1 MTTESTDQPLQ
12 SAGPLFTDP
21 NARYRCESNDPSC
34 SHGVVARPATAV
46 NMNQV
51 PKGYCYSTDNNQI
64 VNSEC
69 DKNYHCPN
77 STAVVTLTNNIV
89 STPAA
94 FVSSITVPAGW
105 RRIHNKGVI
114 NYISPSNA
122 VLNSLDQ
129 AKIYLQTQ
137 GTCKCGLE
145 CPFQCEHVFNFDA
158 KVMTKPTSGL
168 NTMTNLCNH
177 KRKMMFN
184 NSENRFSKYSLEMA
198 ENRRKRKFSGVQQ
211 QYSFPPYECEKS
223 GKENFSQVS
232 NSHQMQWPNQSAIP
246 SQIRF
251 SSHGTSAMSNPQ
263 SPQPMLNTQGPEIMP
278 QGMQH
283 MVPNSQTPPILNQS
297 SSVMSNSQGP
307 IMPNSQSAMMS
318 NLQGPVMPNSQETV
332 MPNPQG
338 TMIPNT
344 QSQSMGLG
352 NPRVPHYP
360 NHSYQQDLGYEQSYR
375 NGYRYN
381 SSQCRSHETT
391 MLQPDSSCQPHHQQ
405 YQNDMTSQEYYQK
418 NTHSMYQPEHMQYNN
433 YDSLRTQGNCR
444 FNCSNHCG
452 HYCNSGDQ
460 NPTYGNQINSYQQ
473 QPQSQPLRQN
483 ESTSHEYYPEMY
495 QDQNNYTESYTNNR
509 NNSTQE
515 YPSEYEYEPQSH
527 QHIDCNLKN
536 NVCTAINNQSPVEV
550 SQIRP
555 QTPQVKQVQQLNT
568 QNIQQ
573 SITNPLRPQHRS
585 TPPWQLNKHQQ
596 SSHQQVQQQQIQQH
610 QVIQQQ
616 IQQQQIQQQQIQQ
629 QQIQQQI
636 QQQQIQQQQIQQQ
649 ISQQESSKQI
659 VEDRVPPIHH
669 HIPQISRVEEKTRKP
684 LKQSTKTVNFG
695 RKSKSPSEEDSYP
708 SFLDDPS
715 GYLAQQTALLNNTI
729 STNSFSP
736 LSPPARPYRQEK
748 PRYTT
753 NVTTMA
759 SGRTASSNTITS
771 VLAGRTNTSVVT
783 VNTSEDQVLPPSQQQ
798 PAMSKTPLEM
808 VQSVVSSIQVPTSS
822 EKSSIQ
828 PSHILL
834 TSNGQ
839 FIMASTKIQSPNTS
853 QVLSTVQQQPTVLVN
868 TLQGGQSTLLLQPG
882 NVMTVDQVQV
892 PQLAVATGN
901 MDNSGAFSPRGS
913 NLLSPPDSKRKTINS
928 KKRKSPQISPNQNN
942 SSVLLQPQQQN
953 YNQPVVQTLILP
965 NKTNQYGN
973 QQLITNVIQ
982 PVSLVHNLPA
992 IQQFIVPANLGGVV
1006 MADNSLLQDAVQ
1018 LNVITPFSNTGQN
1031 ILPTGMVLRTP
1042 QTQPR
1047 SQQSNQFIVNSV
1059 GQLSPILANLSPNQ
1073 SQNQNRN
1080 QQQNDY
1086 IHVVPCSIQQNQEN
1100 TTVVQQNTT
1109 IVQQQMTMVSGQQS
1123 NEQGNLIIN
1132 EKPSQ
1137 NYIIADNKQQGF
1149 ILSPKDKQ
1157 QSGGTHFI
1165 LNNMN
1170 SEKQTQS
1177 FIITSP
1183 TSGDKQLCGNFILEK
1198 TNSSGNFIIT
1208 TTNSDKNSKFAKHSV
1223 STQTA
1228 AGQQMLQISSTPAL
1242 IVATNRNAYVG
1253 SPPDTTTLSPV
1264 SGQSPSAKPEMPSSS
1279 VTADLDAALSPS
1291 STLSD
1296 MQNRQPMVHCIS
1308 SSNVVDWSDNSADE
1322 RKTISNASDSPNM
1335 YSIEHSFPR

>member
-1 MTTESTDQPLQ
+1 MKTESNDQPLQ

-21 NARYRCESNDPSC
+21 NARYRSASNDPSYR
-34 SHGVVARPATAV
+34 HGVVAQPATVA

-51 PKGYCYSTDNNQI
+51 PNGYCYSTDNNQI
-64 VNSEC
+64 VTSEC
-69 DKNYHCPN
+69 DKTYHCPN
-77 STAVVTLTNNIV
+77 STAIVTLTNNIV

-105 RRIHNKGVI
+105 RRIHNNGVI
-114 NYISPSNA
+114 IYISPSNA
-122 VLNSLDQ
+122 VLNSLNQ
-129 AKIYLQTQ
+129 VKIYLQTQ

-158 KVMTKPTSGL
+158 KVMTKPTSSL

-177 KRKMMFN
+177 KRKMMIN
-184 NSENRFSKYSLEMA
+184 NSENKFSNYSFEMA
-198 ENRRKRKFSGVQQ
+198 ENRKKRKLFGAQQ
-211 QYSFPPYECEKS
+211 QYSFPPYEGEKS
-223 GKENFSQVS
+223 GKENFSHVS
-232 NSHQMQWPNQSAIP
+232 NSHPMQWSDQSAVP
-246 SQIRF
+246 SHMRF
-251 SSHGTSAMSNPQ
+251 TSQGTSAMLNPQ
-263 SPQPMLNTQGPEIMP
+263 SPQSMINSQGPQNIQHEIL
-278 QGMQH
+278 
-283 MVPNSQTPPILNQS
+283 NSQAPPILNQS

-307 IMPNSQSAMMS
+307 VMPNSQNTMMS
-318 NLQGPVMPNSQETV
+318 NLQGTVMSNSQGIV

-338 TMIPNT
+338 TIIPNT
-344 QSQSMGLG
+344 QSPVIGLG
-352 NPRVPHYP
+352 NPRVPQYP

-381 SSQCRSHETT
+381 SPQCRSHETT
-391 MLQPDSSCQPHHQQ
+391 MLQPDSSCEPHHQQ
-405 YQNDMTSQEYYQK
+405 YQNDMLSQEYYQK
-418 NTHSMYQPEHMQYNN
+418 NIHNVYQQEHTQYNN
-433 YDSLRTQGNCR
+433 YDSQRTQGNCR
-444 FNCSNHCG
+444 FNCSSHCG
-452 HYCNSGDQ
+452 HYCNSDEQ
-460 NPTYGNQINSYQQ
+460 NPSYGNQINSCQQ
-473 QPQSQPLRQN
+473 QPQSLSLRQN
-483 ESTSHEYYPEMY
+483 ESTNHEYYPEMY
-495 QDQNNYTESYTNNR
+495 QEQNNYTESYVDNR
-509 NNSTQE
+509 NTTRQE
-515 YPSEYEYEPQSH
+515 YSSQYEYEPQSQSQCH
-527 QHIDCNLKN
+527 HMDCNFKN
-536 NVCTAINNQSPVEV
+536 NVSASSVNNQSPVDV
-550 SQIRP
+550 PQIRP
-555 QTPQVKQVQQLNT
+555 QSPQIKLVQQQINT
-568 QNIQQ
+568 QHLQQ
-573 SITNPLRPQHRS
+573 KPSRPQHKS
-585 TPPWQLNKHQQ
+585 TPPWQLNKIQSLHQQ
-596 SSHQQVQQQQIQQH
+596 IPQQQTPQQQILH
-610 QVIQQQ
+610 QQ
-616 IQQQQIQQQQIQQ
+616 IPQQPIP
-629 QQIQQQI
+629 
-636 QQQQIQQQQIQQQ
+636 QQQ
-649 ISQQESSKQI
+649 ISQQASPREI
-659 VEDRVPPIHH
+659 NEDRVPPIHH
-669 HIPQISRVEEKTRKP
+669 HASQVPRVEEKSRKP
-684 LKQSTKTVNFG
+684 LHKQSFKPVNYG
-695 RKSKSPSEEDSYP
+695 RKSKSPPEEDNYP

-736 LSPPARPYRQEK
+736 LSPPAQSQKQEK

-759 SGRTASSNTITS
+759 SGRTASSNTVTS
-771 VLAGRTNTSVVT
+771 VLAGRTNTTVVT
-783 VNTSEDQVLPPSQQQ
+783 VNTSEEQVLPPSQQQ
-798 PAMSKTPLEM
+798 PVTSKTPLEM

-822 EKSSIQ
+822 DKSNIQ

-839 FIMASTKIQSPNTS
+839 LIMASAKIQTPSTS
-853 QVLSTVQQQPTVLVN
+853 QVLSTVQQQVQPTVLVN
-868 TLQGGQSTLLLQPG
+868 TLQGTQSTLLLQPG

-892 PQLAVATGN
+892 PQLAVATGSI
-901 MDNSGAFSPRGS
+901 DNSGSFSPRGS
-913 NLLSPPDSKRKTINS
+913 NLLSPPDSKRKTNSS

-953 YNQPVVQTLILP
+953 FNQPVVQTLILP
-965 NKTNQYGN
+965 NKTTQYGN
-973 QQLITNVIQ
+973 QQLITNMIQ

-1006 MADNSLLQDAVQ
+1006 MADNTILQDAVQ
-1018 LNVITPFSNTGQN
+1018 LNVISPFSNNGQN

-1042 QTQPR
+1042 QSQQRP
-1047 SQQSNQFIVNSV
+1047 QQSNQFIVNSV
-1059 GQLSPILANLSPNQ
+1059 GQLSPILASLSPNQ
-1073 SQNQNRN
+1073 PQNQNRN

-1109 IVQQQMTMVSGQQS
+1109 IVQQQMTMVSGQQG

-1132 EKPSQ
+1132 EKQGQ

-1198 TNSSGNFIIT
+1198 SNSSGNFIIT

-1228 AGQQMLQISSTPAL
+1228 AGQQVLQISSTPTL

-1296 MQNRQPMVHCIS
+1296 IQNRQPMVHCIS

-1322 RKTISNASDSPNM
+1322 RKTGSNASDSPNM
-1335 YSIEHSFPR
+1335 YSIEHSFTR

>member
-1 MTTESTDQPLQ
+1 
-12 SAGPLFTDP
+12 
-21 NARYRCESNDPSC
+21 
-34 SHGVVARPATAV
+34 
-46 NMNQV
+46 
-51 PKGYCYSTDNNQI
+51 
-64 VNSEC
+64 
-69 DKNYHCPN
+69 
-77 STAVVTLTNNIV
+77 
-89 STPAA
+89 
-94 FVSSITVPAGW
+94 
-105 RRIHNKGVI
+105 
-114 NYISPSNA
+114 
-122 VLNSLDQ
+122 
-129 AKIYLQTQ
+129 
-137 GTCKCGLE
+137 
-145 CPFQCEHVFNFDA
+145 
-158 KVMTKPTSGL
+158 
-168 NTMTNLCNH
+168 
-177 KRKMMFN
+177 
-184 NSENRFSKYSLEMA
+184 
-198 ENRRKRKFSGVQQ
+198 
-211 QYSFPPYECEKS
+211 
-223 GKENFSQVS
+223 
-232 NSHQMQWPNQSAIP
+232 MQWPDQSTVP

-251 SSHGTSAMSNPQ
+251 SSQGTSAMLNPQ
-263 SPQPMLNTQGPEIMP
+263 SPQPMLNTQGPELMS

-283 MVPNSQTPPILNQS
+283 VVPNPQTPPILNQS
-297 SSVMSNSQGP
+297 SAVMSNSQGT
-307 IMPNSQSAMMS
+307 IMPNSQNAMML
-318 NLQGPVMPNSQETV
+318 NLQGTVMPNSQENV

-360 NHSYQQDLGYEQSYR
+360 NHPYQQDLEYEQSYR

-381 SSQCRSHETT
+381 SPQCRSHETT
-391 MLQPDSSCQPHHQQ
+391 ALQPDSSCQLHHQQ
-405 YQNDMTSQEYYQK
+405 YQNEMASQEYYQK
-418 NTHSMYQPEHMQYNN
+418 NTHNMYQTEQMQYNN
-433 YDSLRTQGNCR
+433 YDSLRTQGSCR
-444 FNCSNHCG
+444 FNCSSHCG
-452 HYCNSGDQ
+452 HYCNSSDQ
-460 NPTYGNQINSYQQ
+460 NPSYGNQINSYQQ
-473 QPQSQPLRQN
+473 QPQSQSLRQN
-483 ESTSHEYYPEMY
+483 ESTNHEFYPDIY
-495 QDQNNYTESYTNNR
+495 QDQNNYTESYPDNR
-509 NNSTQE
+509 NNPTQE
-515 YPSEYEYEPQSH
+515 YPSQYEYEPQPQSQCH
-527 QHIDCNLKN
+527 HHMDCNSKN
-536 NVCTAINNQSPVEV
+536 NVGTTINNQSPVEV
-550 SQIRP
+550 TQIRP
-555 QTPQVKQVQQLNT
+555 LTPQVKQVQQQINT

-573 SITNPLRPQHRS
+573 TITKQLRPQHKS
-585 TPPWQLNKHQQ
+585 TPPWQLNKYQQ
-596 SSHQQVQQQQIQQH
+596 IPQHQIQQH
-610 QVIQQQ
+610 QIPQQQ
-616 IQQQQIQQQQIQQ
+616 IHQQQIHH
-629 QQIQQQI
+629 
-636 QQQQIQQQQIQQQ
+636 QQ
-649 ISQQESSKQI
+649 ISQQECSKQI

-669 HIPQISRVEEKTRKP
+669 HIPQVSRVEEKSRKP

-771 VLAGRTNTSVVT
+771 VLAGRANTSVVT
-783 VNTSEDQVLPPSQQQ
+783 ANTSEDQVLPPSRQQ
-798 PAMSKTPLEM
+798 PVTSKTPLEM

-901 MDNSGAFSPRGS
+901 IDNTGAFSPRGS

-953 YNQPVVQTLILP
+953 FNQPVVQTLILP
-965 NKTNQYGN
+965 NKTTQYGN

-982 PVSLVHNLPA
+982 PVSLVHNLPS

-1006 MADNSLLQDAVQ
+1006 MADNSILQDAVQ
-1018 LNVITPFSNTGQN
+1018 LNVISPFSNTGQN
-1031 ILPTGMVLRTP
+1031 LLPTGMVLRTP
-1042 QTQPR
+1042 QTQQR
-1047 SQQSNQFIVNSV
+1047 AQQSNQFIVNSV
-1059 GQLSPILANLSPNQ
+1059 GQLSPILASLSPNQ

-1109 IVQQQMTMVSGQQS
+1109 IVQQQMTMVSGQQG

-1132 EKPSQ
+1132 EKQGQ
-1137 NYIIADNKQQGF
+1137 NYIISDNKQQGF

-1228 AGQQMLQISSTPAL
+1228 AGQQVLQISSTPAL

-1279 VTADLDAALSPS
+1279 ITADLDAALSPS

-1335 YSIEHSFPR
+1335 YSIEHSFPRCK

>member
-1 MTTESTDQPLQ
+1 
-12 SAGPLFTDP
+12 
-21 NARYRCESNDPSC
+21 
-34 SHGVVARPATAV
+34 
-46 NMNQV
+46 
-51 PKGYCYSTDNNQI
+51 
-64 VNSEC
+64 
-69 DKNYHCPN
+69 
-77 STAVVTLTNNIV
+77 
-89 STPAA
+89 
-94 FVSSITVPAGW
+94 
-105 RRIHNKGVI
+105 
-114 NYISPSNA
+114 
-122 VLNSLDQ
+122 
-129 AKIYLQTQ
+129 
-137 GTCKCGLE
+137 
-145 CPFQCEHVFNFDA
+145 
-158 KVMTKPTSGL
+158 
-168 NTMTNLCNH
+168 
-177 KRKMMFN
+177 
-184 NSENRFSKYSLEMA
+184 
-198 ENRRKRKFSGVQQ
+198 
-211 QYSFPPYECEKS
+211 
-223 GKENFSQVS
+223 
-232 NSHQMQWPNQSAIP
+232 MQWPDQSAVP
-246 SQIRF
+246 SQVRF
-251 SSHGTSAMSNPQ
+251 SSQGTSAMLNPL
-263 SPQPMLNTQGPEIMP
+263 SPQPMLNTQGPELMS

-283 MVPNSQTPPILNQS
+283 VVPNSQTLPILNQS
-297 SSVMSNSQGP
+297 SSVMSNTQGP
-307 IMPNSQSAMMS
+307 IMPDSQSAMMS
-318 NLQGPVMPNSQETV
+318 NLQGTIMPNSQENV
-332 MPNPQG
+332 MSNSQG

-344 QSQSMGLG
+344 QSTSMGLG
-352 NPRVPHYP
+352 NPRVPHFP
-360 NHSYQQDLGYEQSYR
+360 NHSYQQDLEYEQLYR
-375 NGYRYN
+375 NNYRYN
-381 SSQCRSHETT
+381 SPQCRSHETT
-391 MLQPDSSCQPHHQQ
+391 ALQPDSSCQPHHQQ
-405 YQNDMTSQEYYQK
+405 YQNEMASQEYYQK
-418 NTHSMYQPEHMQYNN
+418 HTHSMYQTEQVQYNN
-433 YDSLRTQGNCR
+433 YDGPRTQGSCR
-444 FNCSNHCG
+444 FNCSSHCG
-452 HYCNSGDQ
+452 HYCSSSDQ
-460 NPTYGNQINSYQQ
+460 NTSYGNQINSYHH
-473 QPQSQPLRQN
+473 QPQSQPQPQPIRQN
-483 ESTSHEYYPEMY
+483 ESRNNEYYPDVY
-495 QDQNNYTESYTNNR
+495 QDQNNFTESYPDNR
-509 NNSTQE
+509 NNPTQE
-515 YPSEYEYEPQSH
+515 YPSQYEYEPQSQSQCH
-527 QHIDCNLKN
+527 HHMDCNLKN
-536 NVCTAINNQSPVEV
+536 NVCSTINNQSPVEV
-550 SQIRP
+550 PQIRP
-555 QTPQVKQVQQLNT
+555 QTPQVKQVQQQINT

-573 SITNPLRPQHRS
+573 SITKPSRPQHRS

-596 SSHQQVQQQQIQQH
+596 IPQQQISQQQIPQQQVQQQQTPQQQVQQQQIQQQ
-610 QVIQQQ
+610 QVQQQQIPQQQIPQQQVQQQQVQQQQ

-629 QQIQQQI
+629 QQIQQQQHI
-636 QQQQIQQQQIQQQ
+636 LQQQIL
-649 ISQQESSKQI
+649 QQESSKQI

-669 HIPQISRVEEKTRKP
+669 HIPQVSRVEEKSQKP
-684 LKQSTKTVNFG
+684 LKQYTKTVNFG

-798 PAMSKTPLEM
+798 PITSKTPLEM

-822 EKSSIQ
+822 EKSNIQ

-853 QVLSTVQQQPTVLVN
+853 QVLSTVQHQPTVLVN

-928 KKRKSPQISPNQNN
+928 KKRKSPQISPNHQNN

-965 NKTNQYGN
+965 NKTTQYGN

-1006 MADNSLLQDAVQ
+1006 MTDNSILQDTVQ
-1018 LNVITPFSNTGQN
+1018 LNVISPFSNTGQN
-1031 ILPTGMVLRTP
+1031 LLPAGMVLRTP
-1042 QTQPR
+1042 QTQQRP
-1047 SQQSNQFIVNSV
+1047 QQSNQFIVNSV
-1059 GQLSPILANLSPNQ
+1059 GQLSPILASLSPNQ

-1109 IVQQQMTMVSGQQS
+1109 IVQQQMTMVSGQQG

-1132 EKPSQ
+1132 EKQGQ

-1228 AGQQMLQISSTPAL
+1228 AGQQVLQISSTPAL

-1296 MQNRQPMVHCIS
+1296 IQNRQPMVHCIS

>member
-1 MTTESTDQPLQ
+1 
-12 SAGPLFTDP
+12 
-21 NARYRCESNDPSC
+21 
-34 SHGVVARPATAV
+34 
-46 NMNQV
+46 
-51 PKGYCYSTDNNQI
+51 
-64 VNSEC
+64 
-69 DKNYHCPN
+69 
-77 STAVVTLTNNIV
+77 
-89 STPAA
+89 
-94 FVSSITVPAGW
+94 
-105 RRIHNKGVI
+105 
-114 NYISPSNA
+114 
-122 VLNSLDQ
+122 
-129 AKIYLQTQ
+129 
-137 GTCKCGLE
+137 
-145 CPFQCEHVFNFDA
+145 
-158 KVMTKPTSGL
+158 MTKPTSGL

-184 NSENRFSKYSLEMA
+184 NPENRFNKYSLEMA
-198 ENRRKRKFSGVQQ
+198 ENRKKRKLSGVQQ
-211 QYSFPPYECEKS
+211 QYSFPPYEGEKS

-232 NSHQMQWPNQSAIP
+232 NSHQMQWPDQSTVP

-251 SSHGTSAMSNPQ
+251 SSQGTSAMLNPQ
-263 SPQPMLNTQGPEIMP
+263 SPQPMLNTQGPEVMS

-283 MVPNSQTPPILNQS
+283 VVPNPQTPPILNQS

-318 NLQGPVMPNSQETV
+318 NLQGTVMPNSQENV

-338 TMIPNT
+338 TIIPNT

-375 NGYRYN
+375 SGYRYN
-381 SSQCRSHETT
+381 SPQCRSHETT
-391 MLQPDSSCQPHHQQ
+391 ALQPDSSCQPHHQP
-405 YQNDMTSQEYYQK
+405 YQNEMTSQEYYQK
-418 NTHSMYQPEHMQYNN
+418 NTHNMYQTEQMQYNN
-433 YDSLRTQGNCR
+433 YDSLRTQGSCR
-444 FNCSNHCG
+444 FNCSSHCG
-452 HYCNSGDQ
+452 HYCNSSDQ
-460 NPTYGNQINSYQQ
+460 NPSYGNQINSYQQ
-473 QPQSQPLRQN
+473 QPQSQPIRQN
-483 ESTSHEYYPEMY
+483 ESTNHEYYPDMY
-495 QDQNNYTESYTNNR
+495 QDQNNYTESYPDNR
-509 NNSTQE
+509 NNPTQE
-515 YPSEYEYEPQSH
+515 YPSQYEYEPQPPQSQCH
-527 QHIDCNLKN
+527 HHMDCNLKN
-536 NVCTAINNQSPVEV
+536 NVCTTINNQSPVEV
-550 SQIRP
+550 PQIRP
-555 QTPQVKQVQQLNT
+555 QTPQVKQVQQQINT

-573 SITNPLRPQHRS
+573 SITKQLRPQHKS

-596 SSHQQVQQQQIQQH
+596 IPQQQIPQQQIPQQQIQQQQIH
-610 QVIQQQ
+610 QQQIQQQ
-616 IQQQQIQQQQIQQ
+616 HIQQQQIQQQQIQQ
-629 QQIQQQI
+629 QQHIQQQQIQQQQHIQQQQMQQQQI
-636 QQQQIQQQQIQQQ
+636 QQQQIQQQQHIL
-649 ISQQESSKQI
+649 QQECSKQV

-669 HIPQISRVEEKTRKP
+669 HIPQVSRVEEKNRKP

-771 VLAGRTNTSVVT
+771 VLAGRANTSVVT
-783 VNTSEDQVLPPSQQQ
+783 VNTSEDQVLPPSRQQ
-798 PAMSKTPLEM
+798 PVTSKTPLEM

-901 MDNSGAFSPRGS
+901 IDNSGAFSPRGS
-913 NLLSPPDSKRKTINS
+913 NLLSPPDSKRKTTNS
-928 KKRKSPQISPNQNN
+928 KKRKSPQISPNHQNN

-953 YNQPVVQTLILP
+953 FNQPVVQTLILP
-965 NKTNQYGN
+965 NKTTQYGN

-982 PVSLVHNLPA
+982 PVSLVHNLPS

-1006 MADNSLLQDAVQ
+1006 MADNSILQDAVQ
-1018 LNVITPFSNTGQN
+1018 LNVISPFSNTGQN
-1031 ILPTGMVLRTP
+1031 LLPTGMVLRTP
-1042 QTQPR
+1042 QTQQR
-1047 SQQSNQFIVNSV
+1047 AQQSNQFIVNSV
-1059 GQLSPILANLSPNQ
+1059 GQLSPILASLSPNQ

-1109 IVQQQMTMVSGQQS
+1109 IVQQQMTMVSGQQG

-1132 EKPSQ
+1132 EKQGQ

-1228 AGQQMLQISSTPAL
+1228 AGQQVLQISSTPAL

-1279 VTADLDAALSPS
+1279 ITADLDAALSPS

-1335 YSIEHSFPR
+1335 YSIEHSFPRCK